1 MMTREEWRMSAS
13 KRATVYL
20 DPELHK
26 ALRLKSAET
35 ARTVSDLVNEAVRDE
50 LAEDADDLA
59 VFEARKDEGL
69 VTFEDFVKAGNPRPP
84 QSAKLSGDDKYRLRC
99 GVYRVLYQI
108 EDDRLVVYVIRVRHR
123 REAYR
128 N

>member
-1 MMTREEWRMSAS
+1 MNTS

-59 VFEARKDEGL
+59 VFEARKDEDL
-69 VTFEDFVKAGNPRPP
+69 VTFEDFVKEL
-84 QSAKLSGDDKYRLRC
+84 K
-99 GVYRVLYQI
+99 RVGKI
-108 EDDRLVVYVIRVRHR
+108 
-123 REAYR
+123 
-128 N
+128 

>member
-1 MMTREEWRMSAS
+1 MNTS

-26 ALRLKSAET
+26 ALRLKAAET

-59 VFEARKDEGL
+59 VFEARKDEDL
-69 VTFEDFVKAGNPRPP
+69 VTFEDFVKEL
-84 QSAKLSGDDKYRLRC
+84 K
-99 GVYRVLYQI
+99 RVGKI
-108 EDDRLVVYVIRVRHR
+108 
-123 REAYR
+123 
-128 N
+128 